1 MGRLAGKVAIITG
14 AARGMGFAEARLFR
28 EQGAEVVMTD
38 LLAEEG
44 ESAAGAIGASF
55 IRHDVRDED
64 AWKDV
69 VAQTMARHGRVDVLV
84 NNAGVFLLADML
96 ATTLE
101 QYRHVIEVNQFGT
114 FLGMKAVSPVM
125 MAQKA
130 GSIVNISSIAG
141 LRGAPGGF
149 AYGASKYAVTG
160 MTRSAARTL
169 GPHGIRVNS
178 VHPGMI
184 ETDMMRDV
192 TDGRAD
198 VHQRLAAT
206 VPLGGRHAPP
216 DDVAPLVL
224 FLASDESVYCSGGAF
239 VIDGGVI
246 A

>member
-1 MGRLAGKVAIITG
+1 MGRLSGKVAIITG
-14 AARGMGFAEARLFR
+14 AARGMGLVEARLFR
-28 EQGAEVVMTD
+28 EEGADVVMTD
-38 LLAEEG
+38 VLAGEG
-44 ESAAGAIGASF
+44 ERAARGIGASF
-55 IRHDVRDED
+55 IRHDVRDEA
-64 AWKDV
+64 AWTDV
-69 VAQTMARHGRVDVLV
+69 VGHTLARHGRVDVLV
-84 NNAGVFLLADML
+84 NNAGVFLRADML

-101 QYRHVIEVNQFGT
+101 QYRQVLDINQIGP
-114 FLGMKAVSPVM
+114 FLGMKAVAPAM

-130 GSIVNISSIAG
+130 GSIINISSIAG

-169 GPHGIRVNS
+169 GPHGVRVNS

-184 ETDMMRDV
+184 ETDMMGVV
-192 TDGRAD
+192 TDGQAD
-198 VHQRLAAT
+198 VHQRLAAS

-216 DDVAPLVL
+216 EDVAPLVL
-224 FLASDESVYCSGGAF
+224 FLASDESRYCSGGAF